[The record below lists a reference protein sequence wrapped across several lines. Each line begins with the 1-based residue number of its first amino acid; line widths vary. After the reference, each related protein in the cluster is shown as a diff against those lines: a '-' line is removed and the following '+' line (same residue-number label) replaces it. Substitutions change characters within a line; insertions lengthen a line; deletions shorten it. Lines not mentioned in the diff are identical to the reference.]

1 MHNPEVENKI
11 LEIRRRDPRYS
22 AQAYWFIFEA
32 LDFTIRKLGRLKSA
46 SQERH
51 ISGRE
56 LLEGI
61 RESALESFGP
71 MARVVVESWG
81 VQRTTDFGEI
91 VFNMVDA
98 GLLSK
103 QATDVL
109 EDFKDVFD
117 FEEAFDKGYRVRL
130 PRHLTRH

>member
-32 LDFTIRKLGRLKSA
+32 LDHTIQRLGKSR
-46 SQERH
+46 QTETERH
-51 ISGRE
+51 INGRE
-56 LLEGI
+56 LLDGL
-61 RESALESFGP
+61 REHALEAFGP
-71 MARVVVESWG
+71 LARVVVESWG
-81 VQRTTDFGEI
+81 VQRTADFGEI

-103 QATDVL
+103 QNTDVL
-109 EDFKDVFD
+109 DDFKEVFD

-130 PRHLTRH
+130 PRDLTRR